1 MRKVIVALLATLMVC
16 ACSSIDCPVQNTIYT
31 VYQLRTAD
39 ERADTL
45 RDTLFVFSRR
55 ADGSD
60 TLLFNAGIGL
70 VSFALPI
77 GYANPEDTL
86 EFVMVNRPDY
96 IALDTVFVKKE
107 NIPHFESVDCSASF
121 FHRITAV
128 RSSHNAIDTLTIN
141 KDFVD
146 YDAQTAHF
154 YIRFKNRH

>member
-1 MRKVIVALLATLMVC
+1 MRKVIVALLATLMVY